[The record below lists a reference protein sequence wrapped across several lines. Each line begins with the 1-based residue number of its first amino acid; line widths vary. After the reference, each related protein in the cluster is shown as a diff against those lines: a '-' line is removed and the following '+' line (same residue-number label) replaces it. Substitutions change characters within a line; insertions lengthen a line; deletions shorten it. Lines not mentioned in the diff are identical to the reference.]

1 MRCWQEQRLGTPP
14 QTLTLPLA
22 ASTARRKPSSRS
34 PSRGMPIAMLWQAV
48 ARAAATRSTSAAVW
62 ASSGP
67 RVAQAQVHAGKNN
80 AGHSVAGSG
89 VATVRVSAAAQASS
103 GARLARTTLLV
114 VPTARRLLPI
124 MLTLRALATVMPRLL
139 AAARSTATRF
149 TSVVLCAASAKIW
162 TSSGARPARTT
173 PDKLSLVAASP
184 LVVTAVWTS
193 LSARPART
201 TLDTPPLVPVAPISE
216 TQAANQVDTLQQEDV
231 RAEHRVRQAR
241 HKSRRNVQKL

>member
-1 MRCWQEQRLGTPP
+1 MHKLKC
-14 QTLTLPLA
+14 
-22 ASTARRKPSSRS
+22 K
-34 PSRGMPIAMLWQAV
+34 
-48 ARAAATRSTSAAVW
+48 
-62 ASSGP
+62 
-67 RVAQAQVHAGKNN
+67 AGKNN
-80 AGHSVAGSG
+80 AGHSIAGSG
-89 VATVRVSAAAQASS
+89 VATVRVSAAARASS

-114 VPTARRLLPI
+114 VPTARRLPPI
-124 MLTLRALATVMPRLL
+124 TLISHALATVVPRPL
-139 AAARSTATRF
+139 AAARAPATRFTSIVLCAASATICCANGKTVATNQVHTLCSGDCDASAAGCGETTATRF

-216 TQAANQVDTLQQEDV
+216 TQAANQVDTLQREDV

>member
-124 MLTLRALATVMPRLL
+124 RLTLRALATVMPRSL
-139 AAARSTATRF
+139 AAARATATRF
-149 TSVVLCAASAKIW
+149 MSVVLCATFAKIW

-173 PDKLSLVAASP
+173 PDKLSPVAASP
-184 LVVTAVWTS
+184 LVVTAVSDGNALCVGNDLWQ
-193 LSARPART
+193 ART
-201 TLDTPPLVPVAPISE
+201 QVQAPAIQHS
-216 TQAANQVDTLQQEDV
+216 T
-231 RAEHRVRQAR
+231 
-241 HKSRRNVQKL
+241 RRS